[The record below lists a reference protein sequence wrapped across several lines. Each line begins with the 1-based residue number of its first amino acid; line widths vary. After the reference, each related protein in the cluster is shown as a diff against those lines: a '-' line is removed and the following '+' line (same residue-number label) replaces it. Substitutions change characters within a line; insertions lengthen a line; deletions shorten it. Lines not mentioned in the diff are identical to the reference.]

1 MKNRAWSQT
10 GRGGTTGI
18 VYNYFLGQVRS
29 YHEKM
34 VVACDGLRRVH
45 PEFNAGNNAF
55 RAHCDFA
62 LSSLAHFKEPVAAL
76 RVLVRDSL
84 ASPVDSEH
92 YYPLMLSL
100 SQASEQSQRLLS
112 LISAYR
118 QVCQT
123 YSPQLVYQKLE
134 IYDSLEQL
142 MECSKQTLARVEYF
156 MNEIRFLELNLRR
169 APEEALPTGTS
180 YESKQQ
186 AISDTEAQHAK
197 VIDLQQRRTHL
208 SHHPR
213 NLPQLGK
220 TYTCSHAPAQEDAI

>member
-10 GRGGTTGI
+10 RRGGTAGI
-18 VYNYFLGQVRS
+18 LDNYFLGQVRS
-29 YHEKM
+29 YREKM
-34 VVACDGLRRVH
+34 VVACDGLQRVH

-62 LSSLAHFKEPVAAL
+62 LTSLSRFKEPVAAL
-76 RVLVRDSL
+76 RALVRDSV
-84 ASPVDSEH
+84 SPVNSEH

-100 SQASEQSQRLLS
+100 SQASEQGQRLLS

-118 QVCQT
+118 QVCQI

-134 IYDSLEQL
+134 IFEALEQL

-169 APEEALPTGTS
+169 EPEEELPAGTS
-180 YESKQQ
+180 YESKQRT
-186 AISDTEAQHAK
+186 ASDTELQHEK
-197 VIDLQQRRTHL
+197 VIVLQQRRSHL
-208 SHHPR
+208 SLDYPR
-213 NLPQLGK
+213 NLSQTGK
-220 TYTCSHAPAQEDAI
+220 TSPCSREPTQQETL